1 MKPSAHFGNEEEE
14 EKEVTGGFSRLE
26 QLTKLKNPY
35 SLNNKKK
42 GSGLI
47 VSETNLNKT
56 SLYQIKVEDLSLNP
70 REKKYE
76 VKDDLKIQKNK
87 LIGNDGEKNYLSL
100 LNIENAIKD
109 SSKASKEENLDKIEE
124 NNS

>member
-14 EKEVTGGFSRLE
+14 EKEVAGGFSRLE

-35 SLNNKKK
+35 SMNNKKK

-47 VSETNLNKT
+47 VSETNLNKP
-56 SLYQIKVEDLSLNP
+56 SLYQIKVEDLSINL

-76 VKDDLKIQKNK
+76 VKDDIQIQKNK
-87 LIGNDGEKNYLSL
+87 LIGNDGEKKYLSL

-109 SSKASKEENLDKIEE
+109 SSKSKIILSRASK
-124 NNS
+124 